1 MDYGAFVEL
10 QGVQPRR
17 EGLVHISCISRNR
30 IGHPRDVLQRDD
42 RVKVKVT
49 QISGGKISL
58 NMKDV
63 DQETGEEL
71 TNQRTANPYFST
83 PEQPRGA
90 MPNVRRKRMSSWERF
105 EYQQLLSS
113 GVLTPEEQKALE
125 AEG

>member
-42 RVKVKVT
+42 HVKVKVT
-49 QISGGKISL
+49 QINGGKISL

-63 DQETGEEL
+63 DQETG
-71 TNQRTANPYFST
+71 
-83 PEQPRGA
+83 
-90 MPNVRRKRMSSWERF
+90 
-105 EYQQLLSS
+105 
-113 GVLTPEEQKALE
+113 
-125 AEG
+125 